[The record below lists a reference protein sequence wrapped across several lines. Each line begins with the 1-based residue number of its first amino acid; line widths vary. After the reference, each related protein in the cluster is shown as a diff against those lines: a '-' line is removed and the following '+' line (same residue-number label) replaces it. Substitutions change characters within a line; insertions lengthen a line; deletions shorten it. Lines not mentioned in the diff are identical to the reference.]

1 MSFTWTTHPFGEFFT
16 FPTLLSPCFLSCL
29 HLHSPFKIS
38 HTCAKSLRSHPTLGD
53 PMDCNPPNSS
63 VHEFFFR
70 QEHWNELLCPS
81 PGDLPDP
88 GFEPMSHMSP
98 ALAGGFFTTS
108 GTWETL

>member
-16 FPTLLSPCFLSCL
+16 FPTLLSPHFLSCL

-38 HTCAKSLRSHPTLGD
+38 RTHAKSLQSHPTLMTLWTVAHQA
-53 PMDCNPPNSS
+53 PLCMRFS
-63 VHEFFFR
+63 R
-70 QEHWNELLCPS
+70 QEYWNELLCPP

-98 ALAGGFFTTS
+98 ALAGVFFTTS
-108 GTWETL
+108 VTWETL